1 MANYYLNTP
10 DSHIYKREDSEIDNT
25 GNEDSDD
32 SAGAEETL
40 QAKSKKPINK
50 GRWSK
55 EEDARL
61 KQLVEEYNEKWDI
74 ISEHFPDR
82 SDVQCQQRWTKVVNP
97 ELVKGPWTKEED
109 EKVIELVNK
118 YGAKKWTLIAR
129 HLKGRIGKQCRERW
143 HNHLNPKIKKSAWT
157 EHEDEII
164 YQAHQVLGNQWA
176 RIAKMLPGRTDNAI
190 KNHWNSTMRRKYE
203 AENRENGDSRRGRHK
218 KSVSKQTE
226 ANLYSQFAQ
235 QQSQASHVEAND
247 IHCLKQENMNIYT
260 EEWQVDLYDQ
270 ASSQSSTGGFS
281 MGAPTPSPTP
291 QTTLLNSL
299 ERVNSSSP
307 PQTVQNNNDL
317 PSFNYINVYR
327 NQSSSPVK
335 LIPMNDDAMSDF
347 DPGYYNSPGVSPLK
361 MNSRQ
366 FIKARVVP
374 PSFSQNTLV
383 PVANALSMSRAST
396 PPILRRSN
404 KSRKQK
410 ESSDHLAQ
418 ELALSAG
425 PSASKI
431 DEMDYLFDGA
441 KPTIFSPIRNGN
453 SPIKQLPFS
462 PSQFLNSPNI
472 SNINFDGTLSSTPM
486 KKQVSTPA
494 KDRTK
499 IDHDY
504 SPLST
509 PHGISVKSDVGAST
523 STADVVTTPNKR
535 GFLDGDTPRTPTPFK
550 KALADLEKK
559 SGPIT
564 NLPDTPSSRLED
576 ITEIMKKDQDTSNYE
591 TDTSMMVTNDSGYLT
606 GKRKGGVLA
615 AGKEN
620 ILPNK
625 RVRKALAPSWA
636 STSSQMNSSEM
647 SFAIETPSKSLGE
660 DTSILFSTPSSIMKD
675 SLGVTGLMDI
685 PPQSGSSKRLLPAS
699 ASNRAIQGPRST
711 AAKRITFEDA
721 GPKAPKLDYL
731 WAMVA
736 CGRTQDQLDLT
747 EKARRFLKTTGLK
760 PRSLNF

>member
-1 MANYYLNTP
+1 MNCVCGSAPRGFSEDMANYYLNTI
-10 DSHIYKREDSEIDNT
+10 DNHVFKREDSEIDNT

-32 SAGAEETL
+32 SAAAEEAL
-40 QAKSKKPINK
+40 QARSKKSINK

-74 ISEHFPDR
+74 IAEHFPDR

-157 EHEDEII
+157 EHEDDII
-164 YQAHQVLGNQWA
+164 YKAHQVLGNQWA
-176 RIAKMLPGRTDNAI
+176 RIAKLLPGRTDNAI

-218 KSVSKQTE
+218 KAVSKQTE
-226 ANLYSQFAQ
+226 TNLYSQFHHNQ
-235 QQSQASHVEAND
+235 VGQIDTND
-247 IHCLKQENMNIYT
+247 LHCLKDNVNIYSA

-291 QTTLLNSL
+291 QQTILNSV
-299 ERVNSSSP
+299 ERVNPSP
-307 PQTVQNNNDL
+307 PQTTQNNNDL
-317 PSFNYINVYR
+317 PSFDYINLYR
-327 NQSSSPVK
+327 NQSSPVK

-347 DPGYYNSPGVSPLK
+347 DIGYYNSPGVSPLK
-361 MNSRQ
+361 INNRQ

-374 PSFSQNTLV
+374 PSYSQNTLV
-383 PVANALSMSRAST
+383 PVANALSMPRAST
-396 PPILRRSN
+396 PPILRRGN
-404 KSRKQK
+404 KSRKRR
-410 ESSDHLAQ
+410 ESTEQLAQ

-425 PSASKI
+425 PSIARI
-431 DEMDYLFDGA
+431 DDIDYLFDGA
-441 KPTIFSPIRNGN
+441 KPTIFSPLKNGS

-472 SNINFDGTLSSTPM
+472 ANISFDVTLSSTPV
-486 KKQVSTPA
+486 KKQASTPV
-494 KDRTK
+494 KDK
-499 IDHDY
+499 SKPDHDY

-509 PHGISVKSDVGAST
+509 PHGISVKNEGVSSST
-523 STADVVTTPNKR
+523 DIITTPNKR
-535 GFLDGDTPRTPTPFK
+535 DFLNSDTPRTPTPFK

-576 ITEIMKKDQDTSNYE
+576 ITEIMKKDQDTSSYE
-591 TDTSMMVTNDSGYLT
+591 TDTSMLVTNDSGYMT

-636 STSSQMNSSEM
+636 STSSQMSSSEM

-685 PPQSGSSKRLLPAS
+685 PPQSGSSK
-699 ASNRAIQGPRST
+699 
-711 AAKRITFEDA
+711 
-721 GPKAPKLDYL
+721 LDYL